1 MTSLNLALLFMV
13 VAALVSL
20 LAQRL
25 RLPYTIALVIA
36 GLLAGGLHLFPPVHI
51 TSEVLLTL
59 VIPPL
64 LFEGSLHLVPAHLR
78 TYGLLIG
85 LLAVVGTIVAALG
98 IGAAVGAVAHLPM
111 RTALL
116 LGAIAAA
123 IDPVS
128 VIAMIRETRLDPRL
142 AAILEGE
149 AVLNDGVA
157 IVLFSI
163 LAGPGEISL
172 LNSAGQFVWLLG
184 VGALVGI
191 ALAMGV
197 AYVLGRVTQPLAEAL
212 WSLILLVS
220 SLIAAE
226 RLHASGVIAVMC
238 AGVVFA
244 GYGKHSLTGLG
255 QETVRTLWDFVAFL
269 ANSVLFLFIG
279 LQVPGGLLLRHA
291 GVIAVGIVA
300 ALATRALTV
309 YGFSA
314 ISGHADHA
322 ISVAWC
328 RVLTWGGL
336 RGGVAIALTLGLAPE
351 LPGHEVVAAAIF
363 GLVVFTLLAQ
373 GLTMLAL
380 MRRLGLSS
388 VA

>member
-1 MTSLNLALLFMV
+1 
-13 VAALVSL
+13 
-20 LAQRL
+20 
-25 RLPYTIALVIA
+25 
-36 GLLAGGLHLFPPVHI
+36 
-51 TSEVLLTL
+51 SEVLLTL

-212 WSLILLVS
+212 WSLI
-220 SLIAAE
+220 
-226 RLHASGVIAVMC
+226 
-238 AGVVFA
+238 
-244 GYGKHSLTGLG
+244 
-255 QETVRTLWDFVAFL
+255 
-269 ANSVLFLFIG
+269 
-279 LQVPGGLLLRHA
+279 
-291 GVIAVGIVA
+291 
-300 ALATRALTV
+300 
-309 YGFSA
+309 
-314 ISGHADHA
+314 
-322 ISVAWC
+322 
-328 RVLTWGGL
+328 
-336 RGGVAIALTLGLAPE
+336 
-351 LPGHEVVAAAIF
+351 
-363 GLVVFTLLAQ
+363 
-373 GLTMLAL
+373 
-380 MRRLGLSS
+380 
-388 VA
+388 

>member
-1 MTSLNLALLFMV
+1 MTSLNLALMFMV
-13 VAALVSL
+13 VAALVSIV
-20 LAQRL
+20 AQRL
-25 RLPYTIALVIA
+25 RLPYTIALVIT
-36 GLLAGGLHLFPPVHI
+36 GLLTGGLNLFPPINI

-64 LFEGSLHLVPAHLR
+64 LFEGGLHVVPTHLR
-78 TYGLLIG
+78 TYSLLIG
-85 LLAVVGTIVAALG
+85 LLAVVGTTFTALG
-98 IGAAVGAVAHLPM
+98 IGAAVGAFAHLPM
-111 RTALL
+111 RTALI

-128 VIAMIRETRLDPRL
+128 VIALIRETQLDPRL
-142 AAILEGE
+142 GAILEGE

-163 LAGPGEISL
+163 LAGRGEISF
-172 LNSAGQFVWLLG
+172 LNSTWQFVWLLG
-184 VGALVGI
+184 AGAFVGI
-191 ALAMGV
+191 ALSMAV
-197 AYVLGRVTQPLAEAL
+197 SYVLGRVTQPLVEAL

-226 RLHASGVIAVMC
+226 RLNASGVIAVVC

-244 GYGKHSLTGLG
+244 GYGKRSLTGPG
-255 QETVRTLWDFVAFL
+255 WETVRTLWDFIAFL

-279 LQVPGGLLLRHA
+279 LKVPGGLLLRHA
-291 GVIAVGIVA
+291 GVIVVVIVA
-300 ALATRALTV
+300 ALASRALTV

-314 ISGHADHA
+314 ISRREERA
-322 ISVAWC
+322 IPAAWR

-336 RGGVAIALTLGLAPE
+336 RGGVAIALVLGLAPE

-363 GLVVFTLLAQ
+363 GLVIFTLLVQ
-373 GLTMLAL
+373 GLSMSAV
-380 MRRLGLSS
+380 MRRLRLSS

>member
-1 MTSLNLALLFMV
+1 MTSLSLVLLFMV
-13 VAALVSL
+13 VAALVSIF
-20 LAQRL
+20 AQRL
-25 RLPYTIALVIA
+25 RFPYTIALVIA
-36 GLLAGGLHLFPPVHI
+36 GLLAGSLHLFPPIHV

-64 LFEGSLHLVPAHLR
+64 LFEGGLRSMPTHLR

-85 LLAVVGTIVAALG
+85 LLAIAGTIVTALA
-98 IGAAVGAVAHLPM
+98 ISAAVGAVATLPV

-123 IDPVS
+123 VDPVS
-128 VIAMIRETRLDPRL
+128 VIALIREAQVEPRL
-142 AAILEGE
+142 GAILEGE

-172 LNSAGQFVWLLG
+172 LNSAWQFVWLVG

-191 ALAMGV
+191 ALAIGV
-197 AYVLGRVTQPLAEAL
+197 SYVLGHVTQPLVEAL
-212 WSLILLVS
+212 WSFILLVG
-220 SLIAAE
+220 SLIAAQ
-226 RLHASGVIAVMC
+226 RLNASGVIAVMC

-244 GYGKHSLTGLG
+244 SYGTRSLSGPG

-279 LQVPGGLLLRHA
+279 LQVPGWLLVRHA
-291 GVIAVGIVA
+291 GVIAAVIVA
-300 ALATRALTV
+300 ALIGRALSV

-314 ISGHADHA
+314 ISGHAGRA
-322 ISVAWC
+322 IPDAW
-328 RVLTWGGL
+328 RRALIWGGL
-336 RGGVAIALTLGLAPE
+336 RGGVAIALLLSLAPE
-351 LPGHEVVAAAIF
+351 LSGREVVAAAVF
-363 GLVVFTLLAQ
+363 GLVVFTLLVQ
-373 GLTMLAL
+373 GLTMSAV

-388 VA
+388 AV